1 MGSYE
6 TRNWQSDEAGSGIP
20 RRERASGP
28 YNVYLPDLMTDYP
41 MSFNKGLMDRLT
53 DACIYVA
60 KVDSEG
66 KEAGVDNLTYLLS
79 RSESIASSFIEGHKI
94 APRRLAEVEA
104 LGDGDADALA
114 VMRNVK
120 AMREAMDEVANADTV
135 TVDHI
140 MDLQHTLL
148 PDFERGFR
156 KSQNWIGGN
165 ARNPLGAAHVS
176 PPPEYVKKYMHDLV
190 SFLNNDR
197 GNPIVSAAL
206 AHGQFENVHPFP
218 DGNGRTGRALIHV
231 MMRRARLTNNIVIPI
246 STVLSRQS
254 QEYIDGLGSMR
265 SDGPPDT
272 ARIENWIDGFTNAM
286 ETAADHT
293 VTLIEQT
300 KNLTQQWDDQIA
312 KYRSDHGMKALR
324 SDSVINKITGNLLH
338 SPCQTADLVSKEF
351 GVSTTAANTALAEMK
366 DMGIVTSKRDHKTR
380 SHYYTALD
388 VVDLITQLQRSVG
401 SPMNDTNMQLPTITV
416 PSRSQNMNSTLSRSN
431 TCGFFMPIAQTL
443 CTRPLKHNGQHR
455 S

>member
-1 MGSYE
+1 MS
-6 TRNWQSDEAGSGIP
+6 A
-20 RRERASGP
+20 
-28 YNVYLPDLMTDYP
+28 YP
-41 MSFNKGLMDRLT
+41 KGFSTELTDRLN
-53 DACIYVA
+53 DICIYVA
-60 KVDSEG
+60 KVDAEG
-66 KEAGVDNLTYLLS
+66 KAAGVDNLTYLLS

-135 TVDHI
+135 TVGHI
-140 MDLQHTLL
+140 MNLQHTLL
-148 PDFERGFR
+148 PDFTHGFR
-156 KSQNWIGGN
+156 TSQNWIGGN
-165 ARNPLGAAHVS
+165 NRNPLGAAHVS
-176 PPPEYVKKYMHDLV
+176 PPPKYVKQYMDDLV
-190 SFLNNDR
+190 RFINEDR
-197 GNPIVSAAL
+197 GNPIASAAL

-231 MMRRARLTNNIVIPI
+231 MMRRAHLTDNIVIPV
-246 STVLSRQS
+246 STVLSRAS

-272 ARIENWIDGFTNAM
+272 ARIENWIDGFANAV

-293 VTLIEQT
+293 TTLIAQT
-300 KNLTQQWDDQIA
+300 RTLNQQWDEQIA
-312 KYRSDHGMKALR
+312 NYRSARGMRALR
-324 SDSVINKITGNLLH
+324 ADSVVNKITGNLLH
-338 SPCQTADLVSKEF
+338 SPCQTAEMVSKEF
-351 GVSTTAANTALAEMK
+351 GVSITAANTALGEMK
-366 DMGIVTSKRDHKTR
+366 EMGIVTSKRDHKTR

-401 SPMNDTNMQLPTITV
+401 SPMDDTNMHLPTITV
-416 PSRSQNMNSTLSRSN
+416 PARSQNMSSTLSRN
-431 TCGFFMPIAQTL
+431 TTCGFFLPLAQKP
-443 CTRPLKHNGQHR
+443 CRRPLNHNGQHR